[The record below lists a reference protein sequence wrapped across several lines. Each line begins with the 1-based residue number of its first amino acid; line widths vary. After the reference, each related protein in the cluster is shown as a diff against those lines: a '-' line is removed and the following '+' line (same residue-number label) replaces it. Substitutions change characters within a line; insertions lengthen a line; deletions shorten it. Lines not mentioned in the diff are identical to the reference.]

1 MHQGLVVQLAFLK
14 MATRALCL
22 IYMYLSVEHKDF
34 LAALIEVVLSTESEV
49 TAFHGTILVMKCKH
63 FKQIV

>member
-1 MHQGLVVQLAFLK
+1 
-14 MATRALCL
+14 
-22 IYMYLSVEHKDF
+22 MYLSVEHKDF

-63 FKQIV
+63 YKQIV